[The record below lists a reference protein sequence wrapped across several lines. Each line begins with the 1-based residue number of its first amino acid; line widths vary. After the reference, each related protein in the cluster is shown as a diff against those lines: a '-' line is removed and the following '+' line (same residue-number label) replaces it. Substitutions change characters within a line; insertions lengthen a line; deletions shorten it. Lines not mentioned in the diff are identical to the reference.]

1 MRWKS
6 HVRFGGRAG
15 ETHTSRKAGRA
26 LLSDPYRYVWTLAG
40 FVYVS
45 FCTGVFS
52 RMILGWTVS
61 GSKSTRLVS
70 TVAQQAMAARFPGEF
85 LFHCK
90 KDRHHSDEGFQF
102 TSLAFTAELR
112 EAGILGSIGTVG
124 DALDNALMESTIGL
138 YKTELI
144 NRYPGTYS
152 GRAEV
157 ENETAK
163 YVAWFNEKRL
173 HSSIGHLP
181 PLEYEQAYQEAHKTA
196 TTNPVA
202 A

>member
-70 TVAQQAMAARFPGEF
+70 TVVQQALSASFRSNTYFTATGIV
-85 LFHCK
+85 
-90 KDRHHSDEGFQF
+90 HHSDYPEVFVKP
-102 TSLAFTAELR
+102 R
-112 EAGILGSIGTVG
+112 
-124 DALDNALMESTIGL
+124 
-138 YKTELI
+138 
-144 NRYPGTYS
+144 NRVFDC
-152 GRAEV
+152 A
-157 ENETAK
+157 
-163 YVAWFNEKRL
+163 
-173 HSSIGHLP
+173 
-181 PLEYEQAYQEAHKTA
+181 
-196 TTNPVA
+196 
-202 A
+202 